1 MRLANDKAAIALTML
16 NKCCDDVEPAG
27 PWRWRCSMQNGT
39 RVTSVATFSGDFLR
53 LAVRVPSV
61 VPTPQSIENALISN
75 AHMRGGARIAHDSD
89 RREFLLSADM
99 AVLTESQVAARVSS
113 AMDGFHDALSALEA
127 GLCTPLQPESI
138 PATRPTT
145 KLASLLEETRW
156 QYHVREEG
164 DYAVTLDAGSSPP
177 ARLTACANELSAT
190 VELVRVGHDSN
201 DVRQALANY
210 LLSASG
216 TMRMV
221 RASMECASAQCCY
234 QLEAR
239 LPADPE
245 PEELDHTLRA
255 LSIAYRG
262 CAGESTVL
270 LNEAAA
276 RCYLTVHDKSIQ
288 KQQTRE
294 EN

>member
-53 LAVRVPSV
+53 LATCVPSLV
-61 VPTPQSIENALISN
+61 RTPQSIERALMSN
-75 AHMRGGARIAHDSD
+75 AQLRGGVRIALHRD
-89 RREFLLSADM
+89 RKEFLLSADM
-99 AVLTESQVAARVSS
+99 AVLTESQVAARISS

-127 GLCTPLQPESI
+127 GISAPPQPEAN
-138 PATRPTT
+138 PATKPAS

-156 QYHVREEG
+156 QHHVREEG
-164 DYAVTLDAGSSPP
+164 DYAVTLDAASSPP
-177 ARLTACANELSAT
+177 ARITACAHELSAS
-190 VELVRVGHDSN
+190 VELVRVGHDSTC
-201 DVRQALANY
+201 VRQALANY
-210 LLSASG
+210 LLSACS

-221 RASMECASAQCCY
+221 RATMACASAQRCY

-245 PEELDHTLRA
+245 SEELDHTLGA

-276 RCYLTVHDKSIQ
+276 RCYLAVHHKSIQ

>member
-27 PWRWRCSMQNGT
+27 LWRWRCSMHNGT

-61 VPTPQSIENALISN
+61 VPTPQSIEHALMSN
-75 AHMRGGARIAHDSD
+75 AHLRGGARIALD
-89 RREFLLSADM
+89 RDKGEFLLSADM
-99 AVLTESQVAARVSS
+99 AVLTESQVAARISS
-113 AMDGFHDALSALEA
+113 AMDGFHDALSVLEA
-127 GLCTPLQPESI
+127 GLCTPPQPGAI
-138 PATRPTT
+138 PAAKPAC
-145 KLASLLEETRW
+145 KLGSLLEETRW
-156 QYHVREEG
+156 QHHVREEG
-164 DYAVTLDAGSSPP
+164 DYAVTLDAASSPT
-177 ARLTACANELSAT
+177 ARITARAHELSAS
-190 VELVRVGHDSN
+190 VELVRVEHDSTC
-201 DVRQALANY
+201 VRQALACY
-210 LLSASG
+210 LLSACS

-221 RASMECASAQCCY
+221 GATMECTSAQCHY

-245 PEELDHTLRA
+245 PEELDHTLGA

-276 RCYLTVHDKSIQ
+276 RCYLAVHDKSIQ